1 MLVRV
6 TLPDGHHFLTTL
18 SPNPLSY
25 NSVWKGVSRERYLEI
40 DTSFAKQLGITA
52 PNIEVSLCAP
62 FISQDF
68 HTYVYSSHQILLNCV
83 VQYVMVTLGTG
94 ASGCYREVALLM
106 SIVSPPSDL
115 NRQFFCDGHR
125 TYRNVVHA
133 SNFACALSHSP
144 TMHSIQLV
152 IVLMCVIN

>member
-52 PNIEVSLCAP
+52 PNIEVGLCAP
-62 FISQDF
+62 LNHKIS
-68 HTYVYSSHQILLNCV
+68 IRMCIV
-83 VQYVMVTLGTG
+83 VTKY
-94 ASGCYREVALLM
+94 Y
-106 SIVSPPSDL
+106 
-115 NRQFFCDGHR
+115 
-125 TYRNVVHA
+125 
-133 SNFACALSHSP
+133 
-144 TMHSIQLV
+144 
-152 IVLMCVIN
+152 